1 MELAVLLH
9 DPIEPPGMIA
19 DLLDSRGQRH
29 EIHRLYEE
37 GLPAGLD
44 RAGLVLMG
52 GPMSVNDQDRYPW
65 LEDEQA
71 LIRDAVGDGRPVLGV
86 CLGAQ
91 LIARAL
97 GARVYPSV
105 PEHGWR
111 TLSGVAGNPLFPREF
126 SAFELHGETFDLPPG
141 AALLATGD
149 AVRHQA
155 FAVGSALGLQFHLEA
170 TPDVIAAWTADLPAA
185 DRETCAALTVR
196 QLPAARRLLGGV
208 LDYLLRE

>member
-1 MELAVLLH
+1 
-9 DPIEPPGMIA
+9 MIC
-19 DLLDSRGQRH
+19 DLLESRGVRH
-29 EIHRLYEE
+29 EIHRLYEAE

-52 GPMSVNDQDRYPW
+52 GPMSVNDQDRHPW

-105 PEHGWR
+105 PERGWR
-111 TLSGVAGNPLFPREF
+111 TLAGAPRNPLFPPAF
-126 SAFELHGETFDLPPG
+126 PAFELHGETFDLPEG
-141 AALLATGD
+141 ATLLATGD

-155 FAVGSALGLQFHLEA
+155 FAIGSALGLQFHLEA
-170 TPDVIAAWTADLPAA
+170 TPAVIAAWTADLPGAE
-185 DRETCAALTVR
+185 REGCAAETAR
-196 QLPAARRLLGGV
+196 HLPAARRLLVDV